1 MRTRLALMASLL
13 ALVLL
18 SFAKVSPLAQT
29 IKPGQML
36 GPLAPGGI
44 VTMGLA
50 TDVKPGH
57 STTACT
63 NTEARFPAAG
73 MPAKAGVAKAADGT
87 TITLPLTVNDGPFAV
102 DLYNDCVG
110 KGDNPEWEKQLQTVV
125 IDPDGVEITGFI
137 HADNYFELWVNG
149 RFVGRDSIGM
159 VPFNTAVV
167 RFRARYPITY
177 AIKAVDWE
185 SHPGIGMEYANFN
198 IGDGGFIAYFSDG
211 TRTDSTWRT
220 ETFYVAPLDDPSCVR
235 VTAAGSRDSTFCSQ
249 GVRPNCAMDPNTCSA
264 LHFPIPMDWTAARF
278 DDARWPMAVE
288 WPAALVT
295 DHPSYTRHAKVF
307 NDARFI
313 WTRNLRLDNL
323 ILARYTAKGPRTSA
337 PRPAP

>member
-1 MRTRLALMASLL
+1 MRMRLAAVVFL
-13 ALVLL
+13 AGAV
-18 SFAKVSPLAQT
+18 AALAQT
-29 IKPGQML
+29 VKPGEMV
-36 GPLAPGGI
+36 GALAPGGI

-57 STTACT
+57 PTVKCT
-63 NTEARFPAAG
+63 NPQAKFPAAG
-73 MPAKAGVAKAADGT
+73 MPANAGVVTAAGGR
-87 TITLPLTVNDGPFAV
+87 TLMAPFEPHDGPFAV
-102 DLYNDCVG
+102 DLYNDCAG
-110 KGDNPEWEKQLQTVV
+110 TGDNPDWEKQLQTVV
-125 IDPDGVEITGFI
+125 IDKDGVEITGFI

-149 RFVGRDSIGM
+149 RFVGRDSVGM

-198 IGDGGFIAYFSDG
+198 IGDGGFIAHFSDG
-211 TRTDSTWRT
+211 TKTDATWRA

-235 VTAAGSRDSTFCSQ
+235 ATATGRDSTFCSQ
-249 GVRPNCAMDPNTCSA
+249 AVRPNCAMDPTKNCSA
-264 LHFPIPMDWTAARF
+264 LHFPIPPDWTSARF
-278 DDARWPMAVE
+278 EDARWPSAVE

-307 NDARFI
+307 QDARFI
-313 WTRNLRLDNL
+313 WTKNLRLDNVV
-323 ILARYTAKGPRTSA
+323 LARYTAKGPGR
-337 PRPAP
+337 

>member
-1 MRTRLALMASLL
+1 MTMRGKLASIAFLVALALIA
-13 ALVLL
+13 A
-18 SFAKVSPLAQT
+18 ARVSPLAQAL
-29 IKPGQML
+29 KPGEML

-57 STTACT
+57 SSTSCP

-73 MPAKAGVAKAADGT
+73 MPANAGTVRSADGR
-87 TITLPLTVNDGPFAV
+87 TIMVPLTPNDGPFAV
-102 DLYNDCVG
+102 DLYNDCAG
-110 KGDNPEWEKQLQTVV
+110 KGDNPDWQSQLKTVV
-125 IDPDGVEITGFI
+125 IDADGVEITGFI

-167 RFRARYPITY
+167 RFRAKYPITY

-198 IGDGGFIAYFSDG
+198 IGDGGVIAYFSDG
-211 TRTDSTWRT
+211 TRTDATWKA

-235 VTAAGSRDSTFCSQ
+235 VTAGGGRDSTFCSQ
-249 GVRPNCAMDPNTCSA
+249 AVRPNCGMDPKTCSA
-264 LHFPIPMDWTAARF
+264 LHFPIPNDWTVAKF
-278 DDARWPMAVE
+278 DDSRWPPAAE

-307 NDARFI
+307 EDARFI

-323 ILARYTAKGPRTSA
+323 VLARHTVTGPR
-337 PRPAP
+337 RR